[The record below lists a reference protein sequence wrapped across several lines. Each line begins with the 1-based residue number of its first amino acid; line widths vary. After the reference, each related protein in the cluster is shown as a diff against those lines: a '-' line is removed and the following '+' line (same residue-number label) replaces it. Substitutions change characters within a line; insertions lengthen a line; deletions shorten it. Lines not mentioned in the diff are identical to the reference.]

1 MELTFGPIPSRR
13 LGRSLGINNIPPK
26 ICSYACVYC
35 QLGNTLKM
43 QNNREVFYRPEEIF
57 AAVKKR
63 IHQLESRGE
72 GIDYLTFVPD
82 GEPTLDLNLGK
93 TIKLLKELGKKIAV
107 ITNASLIYDEEVRND
122 LMDADWVS
130 IKIDAFSENVWH
142 KVDRP
147 YGKINY
153 SEILNG
159 MIIFAKEYKGY
170 YTTETLLIKDLNDN
184 INEMKKVADFIEQL
198 NPDVAYISVP
208 TRPPAE
214 EYAIPP
220 DSEFVTETY
229 HIFNSKID
237 NVELIIGYE
246 GDGFASTGNFEEDLL
261 SITAVHPMREEAVKK
276 LMNKNDARWDVVE
289 KLIQEEKIKTSE
301 FAGNTFYYRNLKQ
314 VFNKIH
320 KN

>member
-43 QNNREVFYRPEEIF
+43 QNEREVFYKPEKIYS
-57 AAVKKR
+57 AVEKR
-63 IHQLESRGE
+63 IYQLESRGE

-93 TIKLLKELGKKIAV
+93 TIELLKKLGKKIAV
-107 ITNASLIYDEEVRND
+107 ITNSSLIYDENVRND
-122 LMDADWVS
+122 LREVDWIS
-130 IKIDAFSENVWH
+130 IKVDAVSENIWH

-153 SEILNG
+153 RNILNG
-159 MIIFAKEYKGY
+159 IKIFADEYHGY
-170 YTTETLLIKDLNDN
+170 LTTETLLIKSIND
-184 INEMKKVADFIEQL
+184 IASEMKMTADFINQL
-198 NPDVAYISVP
+198 NPKVAYISVP

-229 HIFNSKID
+229 QIFNSKIK

-261 SITAVHPMREEAVKK
+261 SITAVHPMRKEAIKK
-276 LMNKNDARWDVVE
+276 LMNKDDAKWEIVE
-289 KLIQEEKIKTSE
+289 SLLKKQEIKKAE
-301 FAGNTFYYRNLKQ
+301 FSGNIFYYRNLKQ
-314 VFNKIH
+314 IFKKIKNK
-320 KN
+320 